1 MKSVEKFTV
10 EIRSG
15 FDQWWR
21 YNAAL
26 MCGAFDASGNRIG
39 FASAESRVAE
49 MGSNLEAPPEGL
61 DLHRSLTLETVPC
74 ERIVLY
80 IYVIPHTLPRDNEIG
95 GHPPFPLQVR
105 IRYGDRTVLDKEYS
119 IRGVDRAQGVAA
131 VMRACGRRSMRLWPQ
146 FSDLRSEPVAIV
158 IKEVLQNFGEPLFI
172 RVTRDYLLL
181 YAAILPISIMILF
194 E

>member
-61 DLHRSLTLETVPC
+61 DLHRSLTLEKAKYEGFSTQDC
-74 ERIVLY
+74 LAMAA
-80 IYVIPHTLPRDNEIG
+80 
-95 GHPPFPLQVR
+95 LQLAISSVS
-105 IRYGDRTVLDKEYS
+105 L
-119 IRGVDRAQGVAA
+119 A
-131 VMRACGRRSMRLWPQ
+131 RSREVG
-146 FSDLRSEPVAIV
+146 SEDLRRLEA
-158 IKEVLQNFGEPLFI
+158 L
-172 RVTRDYLLL
+172 RDEIDEYLNR
-181 YAAILPISIMILF
+181 I
-194 E
+194 ETEKK